1 MSSCQ
6 APQDAFYEIVL
17 KDVQQVGQVSV
28 DSIGGQ
34 VKDFYTLALEDR
46 DALNKHMVCKMKR
59 RGSCSGARDKEKECV
74 TRVIATIPSK
84 SERPP
89 KDPLVFV
96 KLNMTSSW
104 NTPLRRYT

>member
-34 VKDFYTLALEDR
+34 GKDFYTLAQEDH
-46 DALNKHMVCKMKR
+46 DALNKRTVCKMKR
-59 RGSCSGARDKEKECV
+59 RGSCSGGRDREKECV
-74 TRVIATIPSK
+74 TPVIATIPSK
-84 SERPP
+84 RGKPP

-96 KLNMTSSW
+96 KLNMTSTS
-104 NTPLRRYT
+104 NTPLRHFT

>member
-17 KDVQQVGQVSV
+17 KDVQQVGQVSL

-59 RGSCSGARDKEKECV
+59 RGSCSGGRDREKECV
-74 TRVIATIPSK
+74 APTIATIPSK
-84 SERPP
+84 RGRPP

-96 KLNMTSSW
+96 KLNLTSTSK
-104 NTPLRRYT
+104 TPS

>member
-6 APQDAFYEIVL
+6 ALHDAFYETVL

-59 RGSCSGARDKEKECV
+59 RGSCSGARDREK
-74 TRVIATIPSK
+74 
-84 SERPP
+84 
-89 KDPLVFV
+89 
-96 KLNMTSSW
+96 
-104 NTPLRRYT
+104 

>member
-1 MSSCQ
+1 MHSMKN
-6 APQDAFYEIVL
+6 VL
-17 KDVQQVGQVSV
+17 KDVQQVGQVSL

-59 RGSCSGARDKEKECV
+59 RGSCSGARDREKECV
-74 TRVIATIPSK
+74 TPIIASIPSK
-84 SERPP
+84 RGRPT

-96 KLNMTSSW
+96 KLNMTSTS
-104 NTPLRRYT
+104 NAPLRCFT

>member
-6 APQDAFYEIVL
+6 ALQDAFYKIVL

-46 DALNKHMVCKMKR
+46 DALNKHMVCKMQH
-59 RGSCSGARDKEKECV
+59 RGPCSGARDREKECV
-74 TRVIATIPSK
+74 TLVIATIPSK
-84 SERPP
+84 RGRPP

-96 KLNMTSSW
+96 KLNLTSTM
-104 NTPLRRYT
+104 NTPLRRFT